1 MIARGLRNLPAV
13 PRETVWIVAA
23 LALACV
29 VAAALAGWGLGRALR
44 STPTDAAAASRRVT
58 LGHARLQVP
67 STWTPIKVASAHI
80 PGVDAGSTRA
90 FRIDDG
96 LGRRA
101 FLTFAAPSDQRL
113 IPSSLRRA
121 LRPPIGEPAPGLLAG
136 HRAWWYANIATAR
149 RHVVMSVTVLPTS
162 AGVLAVACTSSG
174 VADAGNCDQDI
185 EQIALSQARVLR
197 PRRETAFRLA
207 ASSVLRRLHDGR
219 AALVRELNAARD
231 AHAQARALLAIGNA
245 YGIAARTLDP
255 FASGP
260 GRASDAVTAL
270 RETASA
276 YETAGTAA
284 SAQASGSYFVA
295 RSAVE
300 AAESRLATVLAQ
312 LG

>member
-1 MIARGLRNLPAV
+1 MIARDLRNLPAV

-23 LALACV
+23 LALVCIV
-29 VAAALAGWGLGRALR
+29 VAALAGWGLGRTLR
-44 STPTDAAAASRRVT
+44 SPPTDAAAASRRVT
-58 LGHARLQVP
+58 IGHARLQVP
-67 STWTPIKVASAHI
+67 STWTPIKVTSAHI

-96 LGRRA
+96 LRQRV
-101 FLTFAAPSDQRL
+101 FLTFAAPSDRRL

-121 LRPPIGEPAPGLLAG
+121 LRPPFGAPVPRLLAG
-136 HRAWWYANIATAR
+136 HRAWWYPDIATAR
-149 RHVVMSVTVLPTS
+149 RHVAMSLTVLPTS
-162 AGVLAVACTSSG
+162 AGVLAVACTSG
-174 VADAGNCDQDI
+174 AVADAGNCDQDI
-185 EQIALSQARVLR
+185 AQIALSQARVLR
-197 PRRETAFRLA
+197 PRPETAFRLA
-207 ASSVLRRLHDGR
+207 VSSVLTRLHEGR
-219 AALVRELNAARD
+219 AALVRELAAARD

-245 YGIAARTLDP
+245 YVIAARRLDP

-276 YETAGTAA
+276 YEAAGTAA

-295 RSAVE
+295 QSAVE
-300 AAESRLATVLAQ
+300 AAESRLAKVLTQ